1 MLAGP
6 QLRSSVSQHQPTAS
20 DWAEHFGVKLLNYES
35 VKCRMLWAGAKTNWP
50 EAAIKAVSP
59 REKGLEWPVTQRGH
73 AEQRHYL
80 KSHLEN

>member
-1 MLAGP
+1 MPYVVG
-6 QLRSSVSQHQPTAS
+6 
-20 DWAEHFGVKLLNYES
+20 WG
-35 VKCRMLWAGAKTNWP
+35 KTNWP

-59 REKGLEWPVTQRGH
+59 GEKGLELPVTQRGH